1 VRITAKAEYACMAMI
16 SLARLQSE
24 NRPVHIREI
33 ADEQSI
39 PLSTLTQVLLKLK
52 GAGLVRSTRGS
63 GGGYWL
69 ARAPEAIKLGEVLAA
84 IDGQN
89 GVPRELAG
97 ASAQVLASVWH
108 QILEQEREVLATT
121 SIAELAGRS
130 VSVDWVI

>member
-1 VRITAKAEYACMAMI
+1 MRITAKAEYACMAMI

-24 NRPVHIREI
+24 NRPVHIKEI

-63 GGGYWL
+63 AGGYTL
-69 ARAPEAIKLGEVLAA
+69 ARAPEEIKLGEVLTA

-89 GVPRELAG
+89 GVARELSG
-97 ASAQVLASVWH
+97 ASAQVLASVWY
-108 QILEQEREVLATT
+108 QILEREREVLAAT
-121 SIAELAGRS
+121 SIAQLAGRS
-130 VSVDWVI
+130 VSINWVI

>member
-24 NRPVHIREI
+24 NRPVHIKEI

-63 GGGYWL
+63 AGGYTL
-69 ARAPEAIKLGEVLAA
+69 ARAPEEIKLGEVLTA

-89 GVPRELAG
+89 GVARELAG
-97 ASAQVLASVWH
+97 ASAQVLASVWY
-108 QILEQEREVLATT
+108 QILEREREVLAAT
-121 SIAELAGRS
+121 SIAQLAGRS
-130 VSVDWVI
+130 VSINWVI

>member
-24 NRPVHIREI
+24 NRPVHIKEI

-63 GGGYWL
+63 AGGYTL
-69 ARAPEAIKLGEVLAA
+69 ARAPEEIKLGEVLTA

-89 GVPRELAG
+89 GVARELSG
-97 ASAQVLASVWH
+97 ASAQVLASVWY
-108 QILEQEREVLATT
+108 QILEREREVLAAT
-121 SIAELAGRS
+121 SIAQLAGRS
-130 VSVDWVI
+130 VSINWVI

>member
-1 VRITAKAEYACMAMI
+1 MRITAKAEYACMAMI

-24 NRPVHIREI
+24 NRPVHIKEI

-63 GGGYWL
+63 AGGYAL
-69 ARAPEAIKLGEVLAA
+69 ARPPEAIKLGEVLTA

-89 GVPRELAG
+89 GMPRELPG
-97 ASAQVLASVWH
+97 ASAQVLASVWR
-108 QILEQEREVLATT
+108 QILEREREVLATT
-121 SIAELAGRS
+121 SIAQLAGRS
-130 VSVDWVI
+130 VSIDWVI

>member
-24 NRPVHIREI
+24 NRPVHIKEI

-63 GGGYWL
+63 AGGYSL
-69 ARAPEAIKLGEVLAA
+69 TRAPEEIKLGEVLTA
-84 IDGQN
+84 IDGKN
-89 GVPRELAG
+89 GVARELPG

-108 QILEQEREVLATT
+108 EILERERDVLATT
-121 SIAELAGRS
+121 SIAQLAGRS
-130 VSVDWVI
+130 VSIDWVI

>member
-24 NRPVHIREI
+24 NRPVHIKEI

-63 GGGYWL
+63 AGGYTL
-69 ARAPEAIKLGEVLAA
+69 ARAPEEIKLGEVLTA

-89 GVPRELAG
+89 GVARELPG
-97 ASAQVLASVWH
+97 ASAQVLASVWY
-108 QILEQEREVLATT
+108 QILEREREVLAAT
-121 SIAELAGRS
+121 SIAQLAGRS
-130 VSVDWVI
+130 ASINWVI